1 MDYILVKIQKA
12 SILALRTRW
21 NIYLYAFF
29 NCDQNV
35 VGMARFS
42 AIYPEI

>member
-1 MDYILVKIQKA
+1 MDYILVKIQKT
-12 SILALRTRW
+12 SILALLTHW

-29 NCDQNV
+29 ICDQNV
-35 VGMARFS
+35 VGTARFS